1 MLRRYPAQAFVVS
14 TGGGQGGAG
23 PALPEL
29 LGTGGW
35 GSGLLSEQLS
45 VLL

>member
-1 MLRRYPAQAFVVS
+1 MLQWYPAQGFVMAR
-14 TGGGQGGAG
+14 GGGRGGAG